1 MVSGWGFLPYWHP
14 VHTSTASTCSW
25 NQRIADCKALKKE
38 HDTNGYPCLLPTKW
52 VANLSAQQWLADIF
66 ARAFPACSIRVN
78 TVTRQKC
85 PEWISWNTTRLSW
98 SNTELHIKISLNHW
112 TMNAHGSQNW
122 VLNSMLSPHSQ
133 KWPVPCDQGKAPR
146 SWPSLIAPGCQ
157 EAEGRGAPKAQGEQN
172 TLFFPRIS
180 GQCSW
185 MFHCS
190 LGWWTLFCDLSSIV
204 LGQKSCSWLAAR
216 PNVLCSMSLFF
227 WLNIQILSSQHR
239 NS

>member
-25 NQRIADCKALKKE
+25 NQRIADCKAPKKE

-122 VLNSMLSPHSQ
+122 VLNSMLSPPQ

-157 EAEGRGAPKAQGEQN
+157 EAEGSTQGARWAKYLVLSKDQWSMFVNFPLLPWMMNPILWPIKHRTWSKILQLVGSK
-172 TLFFPRIS
+172 TKCFVFKVFFLIGS
-180 GQCSW
+180 TSK
-185 MFHCS
+185 F
-190 LGWWTLFCDLSSIV
+190 
-204 LGQKSCSWLAAR
+204 
-216 PNVLCSMSLFF
+216 
-227 WLNIQILSSQHR
+227 
-239 NS
+239 